1 MLGAL
6 LIALVFNPVSIIIS
20 DGCVAANHFAS
31 NSAQW
36 LNAPSSIFANTSG
49 IKLMTGAVGACLN
62 TDGGNILDA
71 LGVGEMLM
79 SFKNVGEVWMTFIC
93 FVHRMTEYSTI
104 LMIF

>member
-36 LNAPSSIFANTSG
+36 LNAPSSIFANASG

-79 SFKNVGEVWMTFIC
+79 SFKNVCPVWMTFI
-93 FVHRMTEYSTI
+93 FITEYLTK
-104 LMIF
+104 